1 MFRSV
6 RGEGERYCRDISQGM
21 GAPRAADDRFRP
33 IRRRVC
39 NCTLRSKGS
48 DNGATCVCEEPA
60 WLWQRMRDIVDGGE
74 EVWVIERVDGAAEGC
89 EVRYASLAAEAHHT
103 QGTEGSQMHRRLF

>member
-1 MFRSV
+1 
-6 RGEGERYCRDISQGM
+6 
-21 GAPRAADDRFRP
+21 
-33 IRRRVC
+33 
-39 NCTLRSKGS
+39 
-48 DNGATCVCEEPA
+48 
-60 WLWQRMRDIVDGGE
+60 MRDIVDGGE